1 MVNPQDVI
9 EVGSVGGQKP
19 RQLAQSIL
27 TQIIEARAKEILD
40 IIEWELVRSGF
51 IEALHAGM
59 VLTGGV
65 SLLPGIRELAE
76 RVFDMPVRI
85 GVPCNFGGLGD
96 VVKNPIYS
104 TAAGLLLYGK
114 DHGGG
119 MPMRDSRNKLG
130 SIWET
135 LKRWYREFW

>member
-1 MVNPQDVI
+1 
-9 EVGSVGGQKP
+9 
-19 RQLAQSIL
+19 
-27 TQIIEARAKEILD
+27 
-40 IIEWELVRSGF
+40 
-51 IEALHAGM
+51 M

-114 DHGGG
+114 DRGGG
-119 MPMRDSRNKLG
+119 MPMRDSHSKVV
-130 SIWET
+130 SILET
-135 LKRWYREFW
+135 IKRWWRDFW